1 MHRSLSAGIFFSV
14 AANIAVKLLWRSS
27 LPLFEAESQMKTLM
41 KIAMSLGLGLSLVAL
56 PVQSIAALQ
65 QGAKAPDFTLNAAQ
79 GGKPFSLS
87 LKQTLRKGPVVLYFF
102 PAAFTSGCTVEA
114 HLFAEASPDFNRLGA
129 RVVGVTAGNIERV
142 AEFSKSECRDKFAVA
157 ADPGAKVAAQY
168 DTANRAADGRMLSNR
183 TSFVIAPNGTILLS
197 YTDSKPQ
204 AHIEKTMAAV
214 RAWKAKQR

>member
-1 MHRSLSAGIFFSV
+1 
-14 AANIAVKLLWRSS
+14 
-27 LPLFEAESQMKTLM
+27 M
-41 KIAMSLGLGLSLVAL
+41 KIPMKMAMAFGLALSLIAI
-56 PVQSIAALQ
+56 PAQGIAALQ

-87 LKQTLRKGPVVLYFF
+87 LKQTLKKGPVVLYFF
-102 PAAFTSGCTVEA
+102 PAAFTTGCTVEA
-114 HLFAEASPDFNRLGA
+114 HLFAEASDDFNRLGA

-157 ADPGAKVAAQY
+157 ADPGAKVAAQF
-168 DTANRAADGRMLSNR
+168 DTANRGADGRMLSNR

-214 RAWKAKQR
+214 RAWKARQR

>member
-1 MHRSLSAGIFFSV
+1 
-14 AANIAVKLLWRSS
+14 
-27 LPLFEAESQMKTLM
+27 MKILM
-41 KIAMSLGLGLSLVAL
+41 KFALSVGLGLSLAVIPA
-56 PVQSIAALQ
+56 QGIAALQ

-102 PAAFTSGCTVEA
+102 PAAFTPGCTMEA
-114 HLFAEASPDFNRLGA
+114 HLFAESSDDFNRLGA

-157 ADPGAKVAAQY
+157 ADPGAKIAAKY
-168 DTANRAADGRMLSNR
+168 DTVIQRPNQPAISSR

-214 RAWKAKQR
+214 RAWKARQR